1 MQLCMMKKTDVEI
14 NIATAVV
21 NARRLRIML
30 SNAIIDAIVS
40 QRGGGGIFFWGKMK
54 RTYNRCKMFVIQLPS
69 HRNENYRNKTRQ
81 NARNTR
87 NVSSG

>member
-40 QRGGGGIFFWGKMK
+40 QRGGWGGGDFLLGE
-54 RTYNRCKMFVIQLPS
+54 NEENIQ
-69 HRNENYRNKTRQ
+69 Q
-81 NARNTR
+81 M
-87 NVSSG
+87 